1 VVYIHLHTQT
11 SFIECIGHTLMSNRK
26 RKNVSH
32 SQLLTGIVNYW
43 QNTGIIVAVQLI
55 MAFSPKQ
62 ALYKLLHKNIVG

>member
-1 VVYIHLHTQT
+1 
-11 SFIECIGHTLMSNRK
+11 MSNRK